1 MGFIIILSLLLK
13 LKYSF
18 KKSKTNK
25 EGNDQYISGLFQF
38 NSNLPLIKNKDDKTN
53 LLKPKMSL
61 KINPGHSKD
70 LSKNDYKLNANNI
83 FNLDRISS
91 NNTLESGISLAYGLD
106 YILTNNNNNKDF

>member
-1 MGFIIILSLLLK
+1 
-13 LKYSF
+13 
-18 KKSKTNK
+18 
-25 EGNDQYISGLFQF
+25 
-38 NSNLPLIKNKDDKTN
+38 
-53 LLKPKMSL
+53 MSL

-106 YILTNNNNNKDF
+106 YI